1 MIGVIFPN
9 TTDPRMHPELLNK
22 DLEEK
27 FRTGA
32 DHEHF
37 MYPTW
42 KKMSCGT

>member
-1 MIGVIFPN
+1 
-9 TTDPRMHPELLNK
+9 MHPELLNK

-32 DHEHF
+32 GHEHF

-42 KKMSCGT
+42 DKNVMWVT